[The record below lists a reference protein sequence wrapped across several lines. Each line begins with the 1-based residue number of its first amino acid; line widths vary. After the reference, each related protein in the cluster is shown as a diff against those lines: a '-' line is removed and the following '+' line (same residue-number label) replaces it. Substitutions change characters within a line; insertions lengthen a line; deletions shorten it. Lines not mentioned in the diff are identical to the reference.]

1 MANRLKEIRIK
12 KALSQKQLAKELNN
26 YLNKNKFIYP
36 NAKPVSYASISR
48 WELGQT
54 EPKTDTWEALAY
66 ILDVPTSYLMGTSNN
81 HVGWDEWSK
90 NTGYPVKTLQNE
102 VNRLEETN
110 RIDKSKDIQT
120 KIGRAVKSLDFHT
133 LDTTQGVIL
142 ELENQLLQLKAT
154 VSDAFLDIKETP
166 LASNST
172 IKVIKPDDIH
182 VKKDMDADAYKAIC
196 KLLDET
202 RYKLSEIPIKPEYN
216 QFSKK

>member
-1 MANRLKEIRIK
+1 MNRISTLRKEK
-12 KALSQKQLAKELNN
+12 GVSQTQLAKETGLTRQ
-26 YLNKNKFIYP
+26 
-36 NAKPVSYASISR
+36 SISLYEIER
-48 WELGQT
+48 RDPST
-54 EPKTDTWEALAY
+54 KTWNKLAEY
-66 ILDVPTSYLMGTSNN
+66 FNVPVGYLMGTSNDR
-81 HVGWDEWSK
+81 VGWEEWSK
-90 NTGYPVKTLQNE
+90 NTGYPIETLQNE
-102 VNRLEETN
+102 VNRLVATN

-166 LASNST
+166 LAPNST

>member
-1 MANRLKEIRIK
+1 MNRISTLRKEK
-12 KALSQKQLAKELNN
+12 GVSQTQLAKETGLTRQ
-26 YLNKNKFIYP
+26 
-36 NAKPVSYASISR
+36 SISLYEIER
-48 WELGQT
+48 RDPST
-54 EPKTDTWEALAY
+54 KTWNKLAEY
-66 ILDVPTSYLMGTSNN
+66 FNVPVGYLMGTSND

-102 VNRLEETN
+102 VNRLVATN

-166 LASNST
+166 LAPNST

-216 QFSKK
+216 QFRKK